1 MKNLCFYYNP
11 GSVFSNVGALMIH
24 EKGIQDQV
32 EFKPIKM
39 GVDNIAP
46 WYITLNPKGQVPT
59 LIHGGKPIPDT
70 LAIAS
75 YLDKEFPTNPLF
87 SAEEPKVIDKVEQWR
102 QTRVLSLIAGKKT
115 PTQDVHKTQD
125 TLDRSREQVLAYAK
139 EYPEL
144 EQAYKTRLEIH
155 DNRTHILVDH
165 DAHLLH
171 KQRWTK
177 LLEDT
182 DIALQHRDTILEQGR
197 TAVDVY
203 AVSILYWA
211 LQKMDPHLLDDWSN
225 IKRFYL
231 RESEK
236 DSFKHAFTNNS
247 NDNKAPSSS

>member
-1 MKNLCFYYNP
+1 MKNLCYYYNP

-46 WYITLNPKGQVPT
+46 WYISLNPRGQVPT
-59 LIHGGKPIPDT
+59 LVHDDNAIPDT

-75 YLDKEFPTNPLF
+75 YLDKAFPSNPLF
-87 SAEEPKVIDKVEQWR
+87 LADEPEVMDKVEQWR

-115 PTQDVHKTQD
+115 PTQDVQKTQD
-125 TLDRSREQVLAYAK
+125 NLAQSREQVLAYAR
-139 EYPEL
+139 EHPEL
-144 EQAYKTRLEIH
+144 AEAYKTRLAIH
-155 DNRTHILVDH
+155 DNRAHMLVDH

-171 KQRWTK
+171 KQRWAQ
-177 LLEDT
+177 LLTDT
-182 DIALQHRDTILEQGR
+182 EAALETRDSILERGR
-197 TAVDVY
+197 SAVDVY

-211 LQKMDPHLLDDWSN
+211 TQKMDAHVLDGWRN

-231 RESEK
+231 KESEK
-236 DSFKHAFTNNS
+236 DSFKQAF
-247 NDNKAPSSS
+247 NKS